1 LPNGNHLRVL
11 HGLPHDADWTVEYW
25 GPHDHANETRYAY
38 TLKPIRYPDK
48 KVYVSVVIPLYNEEE
63 SIRPLNEYLLG
74 VLDKIDETSEVIYI
88 DDGSQDGTYP
98 ILKKI
103 SQEDERVRVIRLRR
117 NFGQTAAFAA
127 GFDFV
132 QGEIV
137 VTMDGDMQNDA
148 ADIPLLLE
156 KIEEGYDVVS
166 GWRKNR
172 QDVFLTRRLPSQI
185 ANSLIS
191 KVTGVRLHDYGCS
204 LKAYRSEVVKNINL
218 YGDMHRFIPALASW
232 IGISVTEIPVNHH
245 ARKYGTSKY
254 GLGRTVKV
262 ILDLLTVKFLLDY
275 ATRPIQIFGLMGL
288 LSLGG
293 GTLTGL
299 YLAFV
304 RLFMGQAIGDRPLL
318 LLAVLLVLIGVNLII
333 MGLLGELMVRT
344 YHEAQGKP
352 IYRIKEMLGADDL
365 TRVAKREPTEGTY

>member
-25 GPHDHANETRYAY
+25 GPHDHTNETRYAY
-38 TLKPIRYPDK
+38 TLTPIRYPDK